1 MKAKELIDN
10 LKANFASIPS
20 SNINALTDTH
30 LMYML
35 DEARATYAA
44 QKMDAAINVTL
55 MSQFVDVEP
64 KESELFSDELGTE
77 ISIVKLDIPKP
88 IDYSNGVGIFTVG
101 PTDGSTSY
109 SKIEYSQ
116 LRTALARKYTGRSPK
131 WFWFNDTVYVLNIDP
146 TFTDKVRVR
155 GIFDEPW
162 RITLAKGEFK
172 RLRPWDFE
180 YPLSFKEAGIIY
192 TMAMQSD
199 LAWGDSA
206 LQATNNAKAKSQK
219 DNQLLDA
226 LKNLGN
232 KTAE

>member
-10 LKANFASIPS
+10 LKANFASVPG

-35 DEARATYAA
+35 DEARATYAS

-55 MSQFVDVEP
+55 MSQFVDVDVE
-64 KESELFSDELGTE
+64 ESSLFEDTFDADT
-77 ISIVKLDIPKP
+77 SIVKLTIPKP
-88 IDYSNGVGIFTVG
+88 IDYTNGVGIFTIG

-116 LRTALARKYTGRSPK
+116 LRTALSRKYTGSSPK
-131 WFWFNDTVYVLNIDP
+131 WFWFNDTIYVINIDP
-146 TFTDKVRVR
+146 AFTDKVRVR

-162 RITLAKGEFK
+162 RVILAKGEFK
-172 RLRPWDFE
+172 RLQPWDFE

-199 LAWGDSA
+199 MAWGDSA